1 MNRLFR
7 ILIADKNRHVREF
20 LRREFR
26 ESGYRVQVA
35 KDSEEVIMMI
45 DAKEPP
51 DLLVMDLE
59 MPRGDGLETLE
70 WLEARLPPLPVVI
83 HAFLSEHPRHYAIE
97 NAAAVVEKEGDTN
110 RLKTVV
116 LEVLRRYYP
125 ERFGSSACGPNIQ
138 A

>member
-26 ESGYRVQVA
+26 GAGYRVQVA
-35 KDSEEVIMMI
+35 KDSEEVMMMV
-45 DAKEPP
+45 DAKDPP

-70 WLEARLPPLPVVI
+70 WLEARLPTLPVVI
-83 HAFLSEHPRHYAIE
+83 HAFLSEHPYHCDFE
-97 NAAAVVEKEGDTN
+97 NAAAVVEKEGDIN
-110 RLKTVV
+110 RLKTAVF
-116 LEVLRRYYP
+116 EVLKRFYP
-125 ERFGSSACGPNIQ
+125 DRFGSNAGGPNS
-138 A
+138 

>member
-1 MNRLFR
+1 MNNLFR

-26 ESGYRVQVA
+26 GSGYRVQVA
-35 KDSEEVIMMI
+35 KDSEEVLMMV

-51 DLLVMDLE
+51 DLLIIDLE

-83 HAFLSEHPRHYAIE
+83 HAFLSEQPHHSAIE
-97 NAAAVVEKEGDTN
+97 NAAAVVQKEGDTN

-116 LEVLRRYYP
+116 LDVLKRYYP
-125 ERFGSSACGPNIQ
+125 ERFGSSACRPDI
-138 A
+138 